1 MTDLP
6 SCQPSKEIFD
16 ITIRGPKLDRLSEY
30 GEILQSVYDAIRA
43 SKSDGIS
50 TGLLIETQ
58 AYFGVFQDKR
68 VGEELPAGNL
78 NTTLEGQVNPIFV
91 TYQDR
96 AGAARIFSA
105 LGDPGPIFSTFAGEA
120 PLSITFSDPDDQEFD
135 LATFLKTPGEAAF
148 INLAQVL
155 DREKHLEMREKLFAK
170 MANSPYVKD
179 FYKFNVWREE
189 PQGFDNSDTEL
200 LIYTTTSREGI
211 SNFVQID
218 LIQNAPEFTNEWWDT
233 FVCTACMSV
242 DRQLGPELQFALQ
255 K

>member
-78 NTTLEGQVNPIFV
+78 NTSLEGQVAGQPDICHLPGQGRGS
-91 TYQDR
+91 QDILR
-96 AGAARIFSA
+96 SRRSRPDI
-105 LGDPGPIFSTFAGEA
+105 LHLCRRGPS
-120 PLSITFSDPDDQEFD
+120 
-135 LATFLKTPGEAAF
+135 
-148 INLAQVL
+148 VH
-155 DREKHLEMREKLFAK
+155 HL
-170 MANSPYVKD
+170 
-179 FYKFNVWREE
+179 
-189 PQGFDNSDTEL
+189 Q
-200 LIYTTTSREGI
+200 
-211 SNFVQID
+211 
-218 LIQNAPEFTNEWWDT
+218 
-233 FVCTACMSV
+233 
-242 DRQLGPELQFALQ
+242 
-255 K
+255 

>member
-78 NTTLEGQVNPIFV
+78 NTTLEGQVRRSTRYLSP
-91 TYQDR
+91 TRTGQ
-96 AGAARIFSA
+96 GQPGFS
-105 LGDPGPIFSTFAGEA
+105 
-120 PLSITFSDPDDQEFD
+120 PL
-135 LATFLKTPGEAAF
+135 
-148 INLAQVL
+148 
-155 DREKHLEMREKLFAK
+155 
-170 MANSPYVKD
+170 
-179 FYKFNVWREE
+179 
-189 PQGFDNSDTEL
+189 
-200 LIYTTTSREGI
+200 
-211 SNFVQID
+211 
-218 LIQNAPEFTNEWWDT
+218 
-233 FVCTACMSV
+233 
-242 DRQLGPELQFALQ
+242 
-255 K
+255 